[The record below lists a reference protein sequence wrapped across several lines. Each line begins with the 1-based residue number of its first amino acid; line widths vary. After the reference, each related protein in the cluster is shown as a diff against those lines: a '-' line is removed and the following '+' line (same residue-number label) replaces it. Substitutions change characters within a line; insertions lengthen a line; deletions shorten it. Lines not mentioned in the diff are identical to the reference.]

1 MGERVTELEQK
12 VIVIYSKRKKKMTY
26 SSTLANTVTHW
37 VKSNGKMH

>member
-12 VIVIYSKRKKKMTY
+12 VIVIQNEKKKKTY
-26 SSTLANTVTHW
+26 SSTLANTVTCW